1 MTKHIAVLG
10 AGAWGTALAL
20 GLARDGKQTML
31 FGRDQTIVDEINRG
45 RTNAR
50 YLPDLTFDT
59 KLRATSEASE
69 ALSGATHILAV
80 IPAQK
85 LRNGLAS
92 IANLIPKHI
101 PVILC
106 AKGIEQSSGMLMSKV
121 AADVLP
127 NNLIGALSG
136 PSFAIDVAR
145 GLPTAV
151 TVAANDA
158 GDAAKWAEQLSTSA
172 LRCYSSDD
180 LTGVEIG
187 GALKN
192 VLAIAAGAVRGKGLG
207 ASAEAALIT
216 RGFVELRRIG
226 EALGA
231 RPETLMG
238 LSGLGDLILTCSSAQ
253 SRNLSY
259 GVALGRGESLEHR
272 PLAEGVATAHIAASE
287 AARLDID
294 APIITATAHILSRT
308 LSIGEAVAAL
318 LSRPL
323 KSET

>member
-20 GLARDGKQTML
+20 GLARDGKRTIL
-31 FGRDQTIVDEINRG
+31 FGRDQSSVDKINVSQ
-45 RTNAR
+45 TNTR
-50 YLPDLTFDT
+50 YLPDLKFDT
-59 KLRATSEASE
+59 ELRATSDARE
-69 ALSGATHILAV
+69 ALSGATLILAV

-85 LRNGLAS
+85 LRDGLSS
-92 IANLIPKHI
+92 IAQYIPQGV
-101 PVILC
+101 PVVLC
-106 AKGIEQSSGMLMSKV
+106 AKGIEQSSGLLMSKV

-127 NNLIGALSG
+127 ENPIGALSG

-151 TVAANDA
+151 TVAAHDA
-158 GDAAKWAEQLSTSA
+158 GDAAKWAEQLSTAA

-231 RPETLMG
+231 KSETLMG

-259 GVALGRGESLEHR
+259 GVALGRGEGLEHR
-272 PLAEGVATAHIAASE
+272 PLAEGVATAHIAATE
-287 AARLDID
+287 AKRLGIE
-294 APIITATAHILSRT
+294 APIITATSHILSRK

-323 KSET
+323 KRET